1 MMVQGD
7 SRSISTLNMT
17 TMEGAGKIGGLL
29 GEMRYAPALALSQY
43 HWRISSPMANRSR
56 LGLLLVARGLTL
68 GCQEPTLAIPLSSK
82 SKPAARQTEKLGRLA
97 LNQEMGCDA
106 PGGTKS

>member
-1 MMVQGD
+1 MGH
-7 SRSISTLNMT
+7 SWNISTLPRT
-17 TMEGAGKIGGLL
+17 TMEGAGKTNGLM
-29 GEMRYAPALALSQY
+29 GEMRSAPAPTPCQY
-43 HWRISSPMANRSR
+43 HWRISSPMVTRYRTTADI
-56 LGLLLVARGLTL
+56 RGLTL
-68 GCQEPTLAIPLSSK
+68 GCQKPRLAIPLSSK